1 MKAPT
6 FLEGVGV
13 ALTASVVGSV
23 LFTTLAPVFGSATVV
38 RALIAA
44 IGLAYVLYLLRRS
57 RERIGRVTV
66 VAGWA
71 VAAFAIGL
79 WQPPLLLYLLLHI
92 ALLWLVRSLYRYASL
107 LSALADLGLSGLGL
121 AAAVWAAVHTGSLFL
136 SIWSFFLVQAL
147 CVAIPR
153 DLRGR
158 RAASPDGTQPED
170 RFQTAYRAAQAAL
183 RRLSSVQ

>member
-23 LFTTLAPVFGSATVV
+23 LFTALAPVFGSATVV

-44 IGLAYVLYLLRRS
+44 IGLAYLLYLLRRS
-57 RERIGRVTV
+57 HQRVGRVTV

-71 VAAFAIGL
+71 AAALAIGL
-79 WQPPLLLYLLLHI
+79 WQPPLLLYLFLHI
-92 ALLWLVRSLYRYASL
+92 TLLWLVRSLYRYASL

-121 AAAVWAAVHTGSLFL
+121 AAAVWAAVHAGSLFL

-147 CVAIPR
+147 FVAIPP
-153 DLRGR
+153 DWSGR
-158 RAASPDGTQPED
+158 HRTRPDGTDPDD
-170 RFQTAYRAAQAAL
+170 RFQTAYRAARAAL
-183 RRLSSVQ
+183 RRLSSTS